1 MGASRVPKNVAAALR
16 KCCPDGVVEAFLTDE
31 SYFHEIR
38 DALERDLSKIR
49 GATLYWQTPEPET
62 VPDWDDD
69 WDHDPL
75 PPDDDWQS
83 YHAFFLAPDGKEFR
97 FEDETEGFEEPEDP
111 EATECIETTFPGE
124 GWTGCCVGICL
135 AAPVA
140 IINLSSHSRY
150 EDGSISMPD
159 VESWILSD
167 ETGER
172 VDTDRYYLEALGP
185 KAFQKIE
192 ALRSRIAEVLSKHGI
207 EVLDKSVLD
216 LPAPKLK
223 AGQDVFLEGPLRVR
237 DAFFFRGP

>member
-49 GATLYWQTPEPET
+49 GATLHWQTPEPET

-97 FEDETEGFEEPEDP
+97 FEDETEGLEEPEDP
-111 EATECIETTFPGE
+111 EDPESEEWITATFPGQ
-124 GWTGCCVGICL
+124 GWIGCVVGIYL
-135 AAPVA
+135 AAPFAVIDLCRYA
-140 IINLSSHSRY
+140 QY
-150 EDGSISMPD
+150 EDGSTWTPQL
-159 VESWILSD
+159 ESSD
-167 ETGER
+167 QTGER
-172 VDTDRYYLEALGP
+172 VDPDRQYRETLGA
-185 KAFQKIE
+185 KAFQKLE
-192 ALRSRIAEVLSKHGI
+192 KLRSQIAEVLSKHGI
-207 EVLDKSVLD
+207 ELLESSVLD

-223 AGQDVFLEGPLRVR
+223 AGEEVYLEGPLRIR
-237 DAFFFRGP
+237 DAFFFRGL